1 MRATAVVIDRPGTLS
16 LRRLTLRR
24 PEAADVLVAV
34 EWTGI
39 STGTERLLWR
49 GDMPAFPGM
58 GYPLVPG
65 YEAVGRVVAAGSAAG
80 VGEGDRVFV
89 GGSRSFPDARCL
101 FGSAANRLVVAGDRA
116 VALPDGVE
124 ASGVLLALAA
134 TAHHLLA
141 WHALPELVVG
151 HGALGRLVA
160 RLVPLLGGAPPVVWE
175 LDPRRREGA
184 LGYDVR
190 DAADEPDDRRFAS
203 ICDVT
208 GDAALIDTLVGR
220 LVVGG
225 ELVLGGF
232 YSGAVRFDF
241 PLAFRREARLRVAAE
256 WTPADMRAVVALVAD
271 GRLSL
276 DGIVTDVRPADAAP
290 DAYRDAFADPACVKM
305 ALDWRNAA

>member
-16 LRRLTLRR
+16 LRRLALRQ
-24 PEAADVLVAV
+24 PDAVDAIVDV

-49 GDMPAFPGM
+49 GDMPAFPGL

-65 YEAVGRVVAAGSAAG
+65 YEAVGRVVAAGRDAG
-80 VGEGDRVFV
+80 VREGDRVFV

-101 FGSAANRLVVAGDRA
+101 FGSAASRLVVPGARA
-116 VALPDGVE
+116 VALPDGVD
-124 ASGVLLALAA
+124 STGVLLALAA

-141 WHALPELVVG
+141 WHALPDLVVG
-151 HGALGRLVA
+151 HGALGRFVA

-175 LDPRRREGA
+175 HDPRRRDGA
-184 LGYDVR
+184 LGYEVR
-190 DAADEPDDRRFAS
+190 DAAEEPADRRFTT

-208 GDAALIDTLVGR
+208 GDAALLDTLVAR

-232 YSGAVRFDF
+232 YHGAVRLDF

-276 DGIVTDVRPADAAP
+276 DGIVTHVRRADAAP
-290 DAYRDAFADPACVKM
+290 DAYHDAFADPACVKM